1 MSSLCQLIC
10 YDCNSTEQWHT
21 KPVDLKTPACL
32 ICFHYKHPK
41 ATTLTKHLK
50 LFENVVAL
58 MNCTTTSVTLL
69 AWRPDSL
76 LCTLLFPPKLLTK
89 QSPPTEAETKEES
102 GDSQKMK
109 PSKKRLTI
117 WKGSTKRRCK
127 SQGARKNQETW
138 GEPGQEGAREA
149 QREKKK
155 GSWIYNYMKKS
166 EMHFEDFV

>member
-1 MSSLCQLIC
+1 MTVTAQNNDTQSQWISRLLHAWYASTTNIPTLQLWQTLEIIWKRSSPHELYHYL
-10 YDCNSTEQWHT
+10 SHT
-21 KPVDLKTPACL
+21 VGLKA
-32 ICFHYKHPK
+32 
-41 ATTLTKHLK
+41 
-50 LFENVVAL
+50 
-58 MNCTTTSVTLL
+58 
-69 AWRPDSL
+69 R

-89 QSPPTEAETKEES
+89 QSPPIEAETKEES

-109 PSKKRLTI
+109 PSKKRLTV